1 MTKIILISLLFTIN
15 AWAGIGLSGATYT
28 QTGTD
33 VDVSELAP
41 LEGIET
47 YQKGN
52 KTTYVFTLP
61 NTRFQINGTLDIDP
75 EREELVFLSSAATDC
90 WRVGNG
96 GLLRVGKAI
105 TMGSIIR
112 YSMGDVATLPR
123 DTGAQFLI
131 GSLDVQN
138 GGRFE
143 WRGGTIY
150 AADAMGCSIG
160 GTAEIFAGRFVTTST
175 SSNTTNASAMVMRN
189 DGAPNDVICHGVIL
203 DSLNPTTSAP
213 VVFSRN
219 GLNTFVF
226 SANAGF
232 AQQRNGTWTDALVL
246 RGAEFANNAFIY
258 DYNFVGNNNNYG
270 SDRVQP
276 AEFFNV
282 DVGTGLRQFS
292 ATNNLNGH
300 VAFFQ
305 ELRVNV
311 TGVDGLPIAD
321 AIVRVPTTDHGNR
334 IDDARPLF
342 QNSRSF
348 SNGEFDLSEA
358 ATSASG
364 EVFFPEL
371 LTGRMWVRNSN
382 TEQLDLYSQSGI
394 AGVDDFTAEFISFN
408 ELPSSE
414 SLILRS
420 SSEIVVNKVLLPDGS
435 LTEQDEN
442 VVRAYQS
449 ISVAPEFYDSAK
461 VYLVDNY
468 KGEQSTIVSIA
479 GTTIDAGAYNVVFND
494 AALDVFGFDEVSGTI
509 TIRSSGFSGGVI
521 TDGLVTG
528 KELVTGSVIDNTQD
542 TTLAES
548 NGTMFSV
555 YATELEAD
563 TLANPI
569 VSGVTNWGVLFDDVP
584 NNGLVYVRASLDGLL
599 SIQAVQLER
608 GVNEFSVGLASELG
622 RIFSGLDTVNK
633 NVMDA
638 AARRPARLELE

>member
-15 AWAGIGLSGATYT
+15 AWAGIALSGATYT

-33 VDVSELAP
+33 VDVSALAP
-41 LEGIET
+41 LAGVET
-47 YQKGN
+47 YLRGN
-52 KTTYVFTLP
+52 KTTYVFTTP
-61 NTRFQINGTLDIDP
+61 NTRFQVNGTLDINP
-75 EREELVFLSSAATDC
+75 EKEELVFLDSAATDC
-90 WRVGNG
+90 MRVGNG
-96 GLLRVGKAI
+96 GLLRVGQSVSI
-105 TMGSIIR
+105 GSILR
-112 YSMGDVATLPR
+112 YAMGDVLTFPR
-123 DTGAQFLI
+123 DTAAQFLI
-131 GSLDVQN
+131 NSLDVQA

-143 WRGGTIY
+143 WRGGTIH
-150 AADAMGCSIG
+150 AGDPMGCSIG

-175 SSNTTNASAMVMRN
+175 VSNTTNASAMVMRN
-189 DGAPNDVICHGVIL
+189 DGAPDDVICHGVIL
-203 DSLNPTTSAP
+203 DSLNPTTAAP

-270 SDRVQP
+270 TDRVQP

-334 IDDARPLF
+334 IDDERPLF
-342 QNSRSF
+342 QNSRTF

-414 SLILRS
+414 SLILHS

-435 LTEQDEN
+435 LTEQDEE
-442 VVRAYQS
+442 VVRAYPS

-461 VYLVDNY
+461 VYLVDNF

-509 TIRSSGFSGGVI
+509 TIKSSGFSGGVI

-584 NNGLVYVRASLDGLL
+584 NDGLVYVRASLDGLL
-599 SIQAVQLER
+599 SIQAVQLDR

-622 RIFSGLDTVNK
+622 RIFSGLNIVNK
-633 NVMDA
+633 NVMEA
-638 AARRPARLELE
+638 AARRPARLEFE